1 MADGPRGSVST
12 SESAAEGVT
21 EGVTITKTG
30 EQGEKARGGQ
40 APPAVPP
47 PQHASLMSVPDA
59 GGGRAEPGH
68 AEARV

>member
-1 MADGPRGSVST
+1 MST
-12 SESAAEGVT
+12 P

-30 EQGEKARGGQ
+30 EHGEKARGGQ

-47 PQHASLMSVPDA
+47 PQGASLMSVSDA

-68 AEARV
+68 AEVWA

>member
-1 MADGPRGSVST
+1 M
-12 SESAAEGVT
+12 SAT

-30 EQGEKARGGQ
+30 EKGEKARGGQ

-47 PQHASLMSVPDA
+47 PQDASLMSVSGA

-68 AEARV
+68 AGARA